1 MPALL
6 VLIYLAFIS
15 LGLPDGLLG
24 VAWPAMRQ
32 DLLQPLAAVGLISA
46 TVTISA
52 ALSAHFC
59 APLLR
64 WLGTGRVVA
73 SSGLLTGLALLAW
86 SQSPSLALLVLA
98 AVPLGVGAGTVDVAL
113 NHFVAEH
120 YPARHMNW
128 LHACWG
134 VGATSGPLIM
144 GLSLALPQGWRLGIL
159 HIAGLQLL
167 LAALLWWQ
175 LKLWAHA
182 PNAAACEQAAAAEAA
197 RTRHPHARWLAPL
210 GFFLYVGAEMG
221 TGLWAA
227 SVLVGARGLDKA
239 SASAWV
245 SVYFGAITLGRVL
258 VGVLA
263 ARLSNRAWIRLGL
276 GVASTGALLFA
287 SGVPGL
293 SLLGLPLMGLG
304 CAPIFPSMMHETARR
319 FAAPDVVRMISRQM
333 LASYAAGAL
342 LPAALGLWA
351 TWAGLQAVM
360 PLVLVCLLA
369 LALVMVRLDR
379 LS

>member
-1 MPALL
+1 
-6 VLIYLAFIS
+6 
-15 LGLPDGLLG
+15 
-24 VAWPAMRQ
+24 
-32 DLLQPLAAVGLISA
+32 
-46 TVTISA
+46 
-52 ALSAHFC
+52 
-59 APLLR
+59 
-64 WLGTGRVVA
+64 
-73 SSGLLTGLALLAW
+73 
-86 SQSPSLALLVLA
+86 
-98 AVPLGVGAGTVDVAL
+98 
-113 NHFVAEH
+113 
-120 YPARHMNW
+120 
-128 LHACWG
+128 
-134 VGATSGPLIM
+134 
-144 GLSLALPQGWRLGIL
+144 
-159 HIAGLQLL
+159 
-167 LAALLWWQ
+167 
-175 LKLWAHA
+175 
-182 PNAAACEQAAAAEAA
+182 
-197 RTRHPHARWLAPL
+197 
-210 GFFLYVGAEMG
+210 MG

-342 LPAALGLWA
+342 LPAALGVWA